1 MQRTH
6 FFLALSLVIATALS
20 STASADHQRG
30 HNARNVDNG
39 RYSGNGAAVTM
50 FTKDDFRGRSVAING
65 AVNLKQIGFNDKA
78 DSIAIHAG
86 TWVVCTKSDLEGRCT
101 VLNRSIYDLD
111 DINFDD
117 NISSIAPYEGR
128 RGRSNINQRDRS
140 NFDQKRRSRRN
151 W

>member
-6 FFLALSLVIATALS
+6 FFLALSLIAATALS

-30 HNARNVDNG
+30 KTG

-50 FTKDDFRGRSVAING
+50 FSKDDFRGRSVAING
-65 AVNLKQIGFNDKA
+65 AVNLKQVGFNDKA
-78 DSIAIHAG
+78 DSIAIHSG
-86 TWVVCTKSDLEGRCT
+86 NWVVCTKSDLEGRCT
-101 VLNRSIYDLD
+101 VLNGSVYDLD

-117 NISSIAPYEGR
+117 NISSIAPYEGGNR
-128 RGRSNINQRDRS
+128 RGRSN
-140 NFDQKRRSRRN
+140 FDQRRRSRQN